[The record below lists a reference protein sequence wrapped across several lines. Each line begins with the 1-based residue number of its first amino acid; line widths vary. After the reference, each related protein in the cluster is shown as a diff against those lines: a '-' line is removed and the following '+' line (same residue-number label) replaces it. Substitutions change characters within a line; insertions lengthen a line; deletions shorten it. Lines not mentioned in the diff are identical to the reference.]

1 MHIYFEFYVKVEKM
15 FERKTQNI
23 SQHFQQKK
31 IQISFITTIQFIKL
45 FFFLKYLLLIMYTLQ
60 EIKLCPQTFSKM
72 TVINKMIE

>member
-31 IQISFITTIQFIKL
+31 YKL
-45 FFFLKYLLLIMYTLQ
+45 VL
-60 EIKLCPQTFSKM
+60 
-72 TVINKMIE
+72 